1 MKNIIIKITEMRT
14 FLWSIIILSVLFGC
28 DDFVEEVEVVNP
40 TAEESGE
47 TFEPVQFVTGVY
59 GRHTDFSYAF
69 SFLGLT
75 EIISDN
81 ADKGS
86 APTDTGADKDQLD
99 GLTHT
104 TSSVSIRAMWTTWYK
119 TIGRAALAIE
129 FAEEFEDPIDEGLRA
144 RLIAEC
150 KFLRALNYFWLVRSF
165 GDVPLQHIDLIDR
178 VPVSEVYAY
187 IEQDLNEAMADLPLK
202 SEYAPQDLGR
212 ATRGAAQTLLSKV
225 YLYQEKWQGAADMA
239 NTVINSGEYDLEPDY
254 ATVWRATTENGIESI
269 FELQGR
275 GEIIAHGIQQYSS
288 TQGARGP
295 DGFGWGFNTP
305 SEDLLNAFNDEGDD
319 IRRDATI
326 IFAGETLFD
335 GRVINPGVEN
345 PRYNEK
351 AYSSANAGQ
360 ADGDKNIRILRFA
373 EILLIRAEALNELGQ
388 SSDALGPLNQ
398 VRNRVSLPNVNT
410 TDQSTLR
417 LAIWKERR
425 LELAMEH
432 DRWYDLLRQGRAAEV
447 MTAHGKPFE
456 VGKHELYPIPNDQLI
471 QTPEM
476 TQNPGW

>member
-1 MKNIIIKITEMRT
+1 MSTEIRAFLSFFLVVT
-14 FLWSIIILSVLFGC
+14 FLSSC
-28 DDFVEEVEVVNP
+28 DDYVEEVDVVTP

-47 TFEPVQFVTGVY
+47 DFQPAQFVTGVY
-59 GRHTDFSYAF
+59 GRHTDFAYAF
-69 SFLGLT
+69 SFLGIT

-104 TSSVSIRAMWTTWYK
+104 SSIPSIRAMWQQWYK
-119 TIGRAALAIE
+119 TIGRASQAIE
-129 FAEEFEDPIDEGLRA
+129 FTETFEPIDEGLRV
-144 RLIAEC
+144 RLIGEC

-165 GDVPLQHIDLIDR
+165 GDVPLQDVDLVER
-178 VPVSEVYAY
+178 APVAEVYAF
-187 IEQDLNEAMADLPLK
+187 IEQDLTEAIAALPAK

-212 ATRGAAQTLLSKV
+212 ATQGAAQALLAKV
-225 YLYQEKWQGAADMA
+225 YLYQERWQDAADMA
-239 NTVINSGEYDLEPDY
+239 NTVMNSGEYDLEPDY

-305 SEDLLNAFNDEGDD
+305 SEDLLNAFESENDE

-326 IFAGETLFD
+326 IFRGETLFD

-351 AYSSANAGQ
+351 AYSSLNAGQ
-360 ADGDKNIRILRFA
+360 GDGDKNIRILRFA

-388 SSDALGPLNQ
+388 SSEALIPLNR
-398 VRNRVSLPNVNT
+398 VRSRVSLPDVTATN
-410 TDQSTLR
+410 QSELR

-447 MTAHGKPFE
+447 MTALGLPFE

-476 TQNPGW
+476 RQNPGW